1 MRFSLLTLFVAPFVI
16 AGVVVGVA
24 VAPSNVG
31 LDGLQRRC
39 SAPGEYCNS
48 GESCCPG
55 SRCLADPPNTGVDR
69 LVDLAGAYFGCR
81 NRVE

>member
-1 MRFSLLTLFVAPFVI
+1 MRFTLLTLFVAPFVI

-24 VAPSNVG
+24 VTPSNVG
-31 LDGLQRRC
+31 LDGLQKRC

-55 SRCLADPPNTGVDR
+55 SRCLSDPPNTGVCMVSFR
-69 LVDLAGAYFGCR
+69 LMSSSSPAALT
-81 NRVE
+81 